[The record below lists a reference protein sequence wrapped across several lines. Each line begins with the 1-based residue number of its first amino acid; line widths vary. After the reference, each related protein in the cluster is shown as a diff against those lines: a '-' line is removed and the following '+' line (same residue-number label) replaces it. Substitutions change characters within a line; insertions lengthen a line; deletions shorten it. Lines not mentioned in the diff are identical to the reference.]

1 MTYAILC
8 YVMLCCVMLCCVY
21 LYLYVSLIRLQPKT
35 CFDLIWFCRRTV
47 QYRYRYICWFVR
59 SFVYALSKYLRL
71 FVYGLLTVCIE
82 MSIKT
87 RYVVLYFFRLDY
99 TLLDHIYLILY
110 IGFYWILFDS
120 IPFDLTWFERNDSH
134 IHTHTHTHTHIKHKT
149 ILYSV
154 YVV

>member
-1 MTYAILC
+1 MYDVWCTYWN
-8 YVMLCCVMLCCVY
+8 VMLCLPVPVCFFYSFTTQNL
-21 LYLYVSLIRLQPKT
+21 LW
-35 CFDLIWFCRRTV
+35 FDLIWFCRRTV

-59 SFVYALSKYLRL
+59 SFVYALSKYLRI

-134 IHTHTHTHTHIKHKT
+134 THTHTHTHIKHKT